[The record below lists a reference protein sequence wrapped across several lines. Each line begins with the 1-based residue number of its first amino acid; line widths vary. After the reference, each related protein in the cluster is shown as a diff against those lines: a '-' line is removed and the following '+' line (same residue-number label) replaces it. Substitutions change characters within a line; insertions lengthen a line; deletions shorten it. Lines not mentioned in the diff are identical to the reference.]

1 MGYKER
7 LQQQIW
13 DIPASTIAYRLG
25 VHVNTVH
32 NWQHGLT
39 DMRLGQFVALVKAFR
54 LDVNYIINGKE
65 GAPHGIEYR

>member
-7 LQQQIW
+7 LQQQIL
-13 DIPASTIAYRLG
+13 DIPASMIAYRLG
-25 VHVNTVH
+25 VHINTAR

-39 DMRLGQFVALVKAFR
+39 DMRLGEFVALVKAFR

-65 GAPHGIEYR
+65 GVPNGIEYR